1 MKINH
6 LDEVF
11 SCVNL
16 QEAYE
21 GLFGVLT
28 THSVDYNFGSRT
40 DLPGFKLPATA
51 AEASK
56 ARFMLGH
63 AVTNVEP
70 PIYEPAPYATYQLR
84 QGFGG
89 ADTAPFNATVHVT
102 PPSLT
107 EGVPVASGAVALA
120 FGAGVYTIPSGL
132 YIDNASLVAGAPV
145 VVANTAEDGASNAG
159 KLKYQATVDSR
170 VIGFVVRKESDGSL
184 VVKVGM

>member
-6 LDEVF
+6 LDEVI

-16 QEAYE
+16 QEAQE
-21 GLFGVLT
+21 GLFGFLT
-28 THSVDYNFGSRT
+28 THSENYNFGSRT

-51 AEASK
+51 AEASR
-56 ARFMLGH
+56 ARFMIGH
-63 AVTNVEP
+63 AVTNEQP
-70 PIYEPAPYATYQLR
+70 PIYDPAPYSVYQLR

-89 ADTAPFNATVHVT
+89 ADNAPFTAKVHLT
-102 PPSLT
+102 PPSVT

-120 FGAGVYTIPSGL
+120 FGAGIYTIPSDL

-170 VIGFVVRKESDGSL
+170 VIGFVVRRESDNSI